1 MSIRTRLLLVVL
13 SVLAIG
19 LVLFA
24 GVSIVAIDRS
34 LRLSLDSTV
43 QTTAQAVAAA
53 VDVHE
58 GEPDPDKGDLAQ
70 IAHIRASVH
79 ATILDAK
86 GRRID
91 GEVPPVVPAAH
102 APASMSDLGTGEALT
117 RVAIEPI
124 VRDDKIAGHVIAW
137 RNDDWIEG
145 LDRSAIVI
153 SALVGLALLG
163 VAALV
168 VGRAAGTIIAPLER
182 MASTA
187 ERIEGHDLSLRLHV
201 AGRDELARLGSS
213 FDRMLDRL
221 QRAFARERQFTAD
234 ASHELRAPLAVLRA
248 EAELALR
255 RERSGDEYRA
265 ALSGIVRESDRLHA
279 LVDDLLAAA
288 RAEIDATQR
297 RTVDLRMLAN
307 DVAERAGPAARLKS
321 IEIDARGPQVFAE
334 IEAVG
339 IERALLAIVHNAVTF
354 APERGHITIATEA
367 GGSGA
372 AIAVLD
378 DGPGFTAEALA
389 HASERFWRGNDA
401 RPRGG
406 TGLGLAIAH
415 ALAAANGGTLEL
427 SNRPGG
433 GAAVTLRFTSS
444 SSHDRIV

>member
-24 GVSIVAIDRS
+24 SVSIVAIDRS
-34 LRLSLDSTV
+34 LRLSLDATV

-53 VDVHE
+53 TDVHK

-91 GEVPPVVPAAH
+91 GDAPPIVPSAD
-102 APASMSDLGTGEALT
+102 APASMNDLGNGEALT
-117 RVAIEPI
+117 RVAVEPI

-137 RNDDWIEG
+137 RNDDWIEE
-145 LDRSAIVI
+145 LDRTAIVI

-163 VAALV
+163 IAGLV

-201 AGRDELARLGSS
+201 SGGDELARLGSS

-255 RERSGDEYRA
+255 RERTGDEYRA
-265 ALSGIVRESDRLHA
+265 ALAGIVRESDRLHA

-288 RAEIDATQR
+288 RAEIDGMQR
-297 RTVDLRMLAN
+297 RSVDLRVLAN
-307 DVAERAGPAARLKS
+307 DVAERAAPAARLKS
-321 IEIDARGPQVFAE
+321 IEIDARGPHAAAE
-334 IEAVG
+334 VDPVG

-354 APERGHITIATEA
+354 TPERGHITIATNANGA
-367 GGSGA
+367 GTEIS
-372 AIAVLD
+372 VCD
-378 DGPGFTAEALA
+378 DGPGFTPEALA

-427 SNRPGG
+427 TNRPEG
-433 GAAVTLRFTSS
+433 GAAVILRFTSS
-444 SSHDRIV
+444 SSREPTI